1 MHKVDYYIKTDDPV
15 RFAHEAMTKKP
26 CGPEFTQEQ
35 VDQSE
40 RMDVWGSEFNDSDEF
55 CEFIL
60 TNKNGKRIAISRVEG
75 Y

>member
-1 MHKVDYYIKTDDPV
+1 MHKVDYYIKADDQI

-35 VDQSE
+35 VDKAE
-40 RMDVWGSEFNDSDEF
+40 RMDVWGSEFHDADEY

-60 TNKNGKRIAISRVEG
+60 TDKKGNRVATSRVEG